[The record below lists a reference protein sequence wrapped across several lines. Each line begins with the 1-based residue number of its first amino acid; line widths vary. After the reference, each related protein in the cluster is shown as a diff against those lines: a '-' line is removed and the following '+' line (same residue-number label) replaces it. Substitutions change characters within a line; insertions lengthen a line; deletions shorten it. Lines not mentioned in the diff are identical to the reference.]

1 MLYKLS
7 PVGLSMSNAFKV
19 SKKSTFKVLKDN
31 TIIVY
36 DF

>member
-7 PVGLSMSNAFKV
+7 PVSLSMSNAFKV

-31 TIIVY
+31 TIVY
-36 DF
+36 DL